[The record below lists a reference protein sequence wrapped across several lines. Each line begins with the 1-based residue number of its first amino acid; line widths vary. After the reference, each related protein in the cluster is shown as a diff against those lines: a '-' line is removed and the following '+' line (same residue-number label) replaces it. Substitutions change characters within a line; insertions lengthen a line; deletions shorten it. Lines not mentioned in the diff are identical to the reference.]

1 MRGLACLSHAGE
13 ADEVGTETEAS
24 ALTSR
29 HTDGRGDEIENSEN
43 RRSDE
48 GKSGNLIE
56 GEAVAGDKHGGAR
69 NNETL
74 DQILDCAIDNF
85 GDVHLFYIHALENF
99 WPWCGCFI

>member
-29 HTDGRGDEIENSEN
+29 HTDGGGDEVENSEN

-48 GKSGNLIE
+48 GKGGNLIE
-56 GEAVAGDKHGGAR
+56 REAVAGDKNGGAR

-74 DQILDCAIDNF
+74 DQILDSAIDNF

-99 WPWCGCFI
+99 LPWCGCFI